1 MPRLIEIIGPPGS
14 GKTFISTKLQNT
26 KKKGKQVYFHSSDW
40 RNFYKFRKLNFITKI
55 FVKVK
60 VIIIIIGFYLIFYKR
75 LFYKK
80 IYKREFFYR
89 TILLIYRHL
98 HSIEMLKRTLS
109 DNEFLIMEPGIIMYF
124 LQDYFYVNENVSKK
138 EIKKFNK
145 YFLKPDFIIYTNCSS
160 KLQIKRLKLRKR
172 GLPQRMTNL
181 SIKDIN
187 WSIKKA
193 NHEIK
198 KYFLNTESSNFKF
211 IKMETTKNI
220 KEIKKK
226 IFKYIN

>member
-14 GKTFISTKLQNT
+14 GKTFISSALQKT
-26 KKKGKQVYFHSSDW
+26 KKGGKQVYFHSSDW
-40 RNFYKFRKLNFITKI
+40 RNFYKFQNLKFITKVFI
-55 FVKVK
+55 KVK
-60 VIIIIIGFYLIFYKR
+60 VIITIIGFYLLFYKR
-75 LFYKK
+75 LFFKK

-89 TILLIYRHL
+89 SILLIYRHL
-98 HSIEMLKRTLS
+98 HSIEMLKKTLS

-124 LQDYFYVNENVSKK
+124 LQDYFYANENVPKK

-145 YFLKPDFIIYTNCSS
+145 YFLKSNFIIYTNCSS
-160 KLQIKRLKLRKR
+160 ELQIKRLKLRKR
-172 GLPQRMTNL
+172 GLPQRMINL

-193 NHEIK
+193 NHEIE
-198 KYFLNTESSNFKF
+198 KYFLNTTSSKFNF
-211 IKMETTKNI
+211 IKIDTTKNI

-226 IFKYIN
+226 IFRYIN

>member
-1 MPRLIEIIGPPGS
+1 MPKLIEIIGPPGS
-14 GKTFISTKLQNT
+14 GKTFISSALQKT
-26 KKKGKQVYFHSSDW
+26 KKGGKQVYFHSSDW
-40 RNFYKFRKLNFITKI
+40 RNFYKFQNLNFITKI

-60 VIIIIIGFYLIFYKR
+60 VVITIICFYLIFYKR
-75 LFYKK
+75 LFFKK

-98 HSIEMLKRTLS
+98 HSIEMLKKTLS
-109 DNEFLIMEPGIIMYF
+109 DNEYLIMEPGIIMYF
-124 LQDYFYVNENVSKK
+124 LQDYFYANENVPKK

-145 YFLKPDFIIYTNCSS
+145 YFLKSNFIIYTNSS
-160 KLQIKRLKLRKR
+160 SELQIKRLKLRTR
-172 GLPQRMTNL
+172 GLPQRMINL
-181 SIKDIN
+181 SIKDIS

-193 NHEIK
+193 NHEIE
-198 KYFLNTESSNFKF
+198 KYFLNTTSSKFNF
-211 IKMETTKNI
+211 IKIDTTKNI